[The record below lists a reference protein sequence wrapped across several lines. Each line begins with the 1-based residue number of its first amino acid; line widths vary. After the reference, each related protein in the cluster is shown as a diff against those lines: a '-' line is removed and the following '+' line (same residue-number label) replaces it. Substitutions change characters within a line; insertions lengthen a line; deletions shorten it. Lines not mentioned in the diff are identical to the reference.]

1 MHPGPYNRGVELTED
16 VFAFAGWRYAQ
27 QVSHGVFVRMAVLDA
42 LVNGFHA
49 AVSSR

>member
-27 QVSHGVFVRMAVLDA
+27 QVASGVYVRMAVLDF
-42 LVNGFHA
+42 LVNGLA
-49 AVSSR
+49 